1 MRAPSA
7 RPRYLNLARIS
18 YPVGAIASI
27 GHRISGVLLVCTLPF
42 AVLALQRSLADAAAF
57 VSLAATLHSPV
68 GRTGL
73 LILAWVCAHH
83 LFAGIRH
90 LLMDVGV
97 CASLPASRSSAVAV
111 LGAGAAIAAA
121 VAVLA

>member
-7 RPRYLNLARIS
+7 RPRFLNLTRIS

-27 GHRISGVLLVCTLPF
+27 AHRVSGVLLVCTLPF
-42 AVLALQRSLADAAAF
+42 AVLTLQRSLGDEAAF
-57 VSLAATLHSPV
+57 IRLASAMQSPT
-68 GRTGL
+68 GRMGL
-73 LILAWVCAHH
+73 VVLAWACAHH

-97 CASLPASRSSAVAV
+97 CASLATSRSSAFAA
-111 LGAGAAIAAA
+111 LGAGVAIAAA
-121 VAVLA
+121 VAVLG